1 MYTELMTLTFGH
13 SSRVNFFFLWKI
25 DQILNR
31 TTFDE
36 RNGGSYFQQNLAQIR
51 FHPHDKQV
59 TIKTKHMYRFLV
71 VPSTLLP
78 PKIPIKV
85 PVRGNVN
92 GGSRSEQILTILGFR
107 KRRLR
112 GAISRIWLEKQRSPV
127 KTDLAR

>member
-1 MYTELMTLTFGH
+1 MTITFGH
-13 SSRVNFFFLWKI
+13 FASQFFLLVKKQKDNF
-25 DQILNR
+25 DQILNGA
-31 TTFDE
+31 TLDG

-92 GGSRSEQILTILGFR
+92 GGSRSEQDFNIPGLL
-107 KRRLR
+107 
-112 GAISRIWLEKQRSPV
+112 
-127 KTDLAR
+127 